1 MKNCIR
7 RFDSFL
13 NSRTKKW
20 SHQICFS
27 ERLKVLRMNIRL
39 PLLVLFCVT
48 SSQGIDYDALVPC
61 DDNQGVMCDGDCL
74 PAHWWCHDHP
84 SLTDYHC
91 MDSGVMTDDT
101 NLCSNDDFWKQ
112 ISCDINYTLHEG
124 ITHYPGER
132 CTGCTT
138 RTSNYCFYPQGLP
151 NIFRERELFPTT
163 CDCISSQSINYEPLV
178 KCNFG
183 NGDGV
188 MCDGCA
194 NTLLDGVMTTS

>member
-1 MKNCIR
+1 MFASHVMSWSIIDTWSNISFFWSWQADINVCNCSYKLRNENGRESVQQKLSTMKNCIR

-27 ERLKVLRMNIRL
+27 ERLKVLRMNMRL

-48 SSQGIDYDALVPC
+48 SSQGIDYNALVPC
-61 DDNQGVMCDGDCL
+61 NDNQGVMCDGDCL

-101 NLCSNDDFWKQ
+101 N
-112 ISCDINYTLHEG
+112 
-124 ITHYPGER
+124 
-132 CTGCTT
+132 
-138 RTSNYCFYPQGLP
+138 
-151 NIFRERELFPTT
+151 
-163 CDCISSQSINYEPLV
+163 
-178 KCNFG
+178 
-183 NGDGV
+183 
-188 MCDGCA
+188 
-194 NTLLDGVMTTS
+194 